1 MKKEKIFKNILVSG
15 DSDIVKN
22 KSELNDPDSVKA
34 TVDIN
39 KKMVDLEQKAKQ
51 RKGKLTGQ

>member
-1 MKKEKIFKNILVSG
+1 MKKEEIFKNILVSG

-39 KKMVDLEQKAKQ
+39 KKMTDLEQKAKQ

>member
-1 MKKEKIFKNILVSG
+1 MKKEEIFKNILVSG

>member
-1 MKKEKIFKNILVSG
+1 MKEEEVLKNILVSDG
-15 DSDIVKN
+15 SDIVKN

-39 KKMVDLEQKAKQ
+39 KKMTDLEQKAKQ
-51 RKGKLTGQ
+51 RKGKLTEQ